1 MIAAFAGR
9 ALMLGL
15 ALALLAGCGRRE
27 LAPPELVERA
37 VRGSVAVEAT
47 RGATVALAA
56 NPFTGAP
63 ELVSTPET
71 GASYGS
77 GVVVEPGLI
86 LTSGHL
92 VDGAAQ
98 VVVRLAGADG
108 PPLLAGVVGVSM
120 CDDLALLEVGGPGPR
135 PIRLGRSA
143 GLRVGAPVVAVGFA
157 PGAGPA
163 GPTVSEGLVSRL
175 VTTPAGL
182 PAASLLTTSASLLPG
197 GSGGPLLSTTG
208 EVVGIVTEG
217 RFAGPAGRGDYVIGM
232 DYAREVA
239 AQLREGGS
247 LLSLGLDLVEVGG
260 GPDAVGGLYVRH
272 FGPDAAAGGLFV
284 REVGLRAA
292 TSGVRPG
299 DLLVGA
305 AGRSVRS
312 LADLCGALG
321 DPAVSLPAELEVL
334 RRAGDGV
341 ERARAAFLGRSA
353 ADDGDDEPRAAAAQP
368 GSTATTAATRAPAAT
383 QGAAP
388 TAPPAPTAT
397 PLPAPV
403 AAVTE
408 AGPAEQEAARAALAA
423 ERARHQELFFDTF
436 DNEATKRRWRPT
448 DDAGARRELIYS
460 YYRMLLKQPGAVTA
474 DAWGDRAL
482 GPRHIVEVDVAL
494 PPTGTAAV
502 GIAYDQQADGS
513 GLSYFVVGADGT
525 WQHASFQG
533 GAPVPGRYL
542 RGASPAFV
550 AGGGTNRLRVVRL
563 PEGTQLWLND
573 TLVARADPGPFP
585 GGHAGVIAIAGPE
598 SLPGPATMIADN
610 FRLLEHP

>member
-1 MIAAFAGR
+1 MGVQMIAAFAGR

-120 CDDLALLEVGGPGPR
+120 CDDLALLEV
-135 PIRLGRSA
+135 
-143 GLRVGAPVVAVGFA
+143 
-157 PGAGPA
+157 
-163 GPTVSEGLVSRL
+163 
-175 VTTPAGL
+175 
-182 PAASLLTTSASLLPG
+182 
-197 GSGGPLLSTTG
+197 GGPLLSTTG